1 MTQTTQLIVFD
12 WDGTLMD
19 SEARIVDCMRA
30 SIEDLSLPSRS
41 RQQMTEIIGLGL
53 AEALAIL
60 YPKGTAAEHQA
71 LTERYRYHFV
81 EANQTPTALFPGV
94 KAMLAELSQQGH
106 FLAVATGKGRRGL
119 DRVLEETN
127 TKQYFHATRCAD
139 ESFSK
144 PHPQMLEEIMDSLGV
159 ENKDCLMVGDTEYD
173 LQMANNAGVRSLAVS
188 YGVHDLAR
196 LLNCKPLDC
205 VDDIPALRN
214 WLQKNI
220 NLQRKL
226 DIPNDI
232 PNSGR
237 YYV

>member
-1 MTQTTQLIVFD
+1 MNSSNQLIVFD

-19 SEARIVDCMRA
+19 SEARIVNCMRA
-30 SIEDLSLPSRS
+30 AIEDLSLAPRT
-41 RQQMTEIIGLGL
+41 RQQMTEVIGLGL
-53 AEALAIL
+53 AEAQAIL
-60 YPKGTAAEHQA
+60 YPDGTPEEHAA

-81 EANQTPTALFPGV
+81 EANQTPSTLFPGV
-94 KAMLAELSQQGH
+94 EDMLAELNEQGH

-127 TKQYFHATRCAD
+127 TGQYFHITRCAD

-144 PHPQMLEEIMDSLGV
+144 PHPQMLQEIMDSLGV
-159 ENKDCLMVGDTEYD
+159 ETNDTLMIGDTEYD
-173 LQMANNAGVRSLAVS
+173 LQMANNAGVPSLAVS

-214 WLQKNI
+214 WLQEK
-220 NLQRKL
+220 
-226 DIPNDI
+226 
-232 PNSGR
+232 
-237 YYV
+237 YVLAA